1 MDNLILVDSSYTSFY
16 RFFATLRWFSFANK
30 EEYKELKGNAEYD
43 WSKNEI
49 FIEKYKK
56 MYLESIIK
64 LVGKKV
70 YKNSKIIFCL
80 DTPKEQLWRS
90 KLVED
95 YKGERADLSLKNN
108 FGTTFKLT
116 YNELIPQLIKE
127 NPDKITSIRVPE
139 IEADDVIALTVK
151 YVRNKNYDLDVL
163 LISGDEDFKQL
174 GYDRLSFLDYKK
186 NKKPIQLT
194 EDEAYES
201 LLNKIICGDSS
212 DNIKCIFPKDRKLV
226 SNKLRKK
233 VKESEDELKKFLKD
247 NPESLKKF
255 NLNRKLIDFENIP
268 KKYHSKV
275 FKLVKKFLSNK

>member
-30 EEYKELKGNAEYD
+30 EEYKELKGNAKYD

-70 YKNSKIIFCL
+70 FNKSKVIFCL
-80 DTPKEQLWRS
+80 DTPKDQVWRS
-90 KLVED
+90 KLLDD
-95 YKGERADLSLKNN
+95 YKGERADLSLKND
-108 FGTTFKLT
+108 FKPTFKMT
-116 YNELIPQLIKE
+116 YEELIPQFIND
-127 NPDKITSIRVPE
+127 NPDKMTSIRIQE

-151 YVRNKNYDLDVL
+151 YVRDKKLDYDIF

-174 GYDRLSFLDYKK
+174 GYDRLSFLDYRK
-186 NKKPIQLT
+186 NKKPIKLS
-194 EDEAYES
+194 EEEAKKS

-212 DNIKCIFPKDRKLV
+212 DNIKCIFPSDKKIV
-226 SNKLRKK
+226 SNKLRKL
-233 VKESEDELKKFLKD
+233 VKESEEELEKFLKE
-247 NPESLKKF
+247 NKEANKKF
-255 NLNRKLIDFENIP
+255 KLNKKLIDFEYIP

-275 FKLVKKFLSNK
+275 FKVVKKFLSK

>member
-186 NKKPIQLT
+186 NKKSIRLT
-194 EDEAYES
+194 EDEAHES

>member
-43 WSKNEI
+43 WSKNKI

-139 IEADDVIALTVK
+139 IEADDVIALTVN
-151 YVRNKNYDLDVL
+151 V
-163 LISGDEDFKQL
+163 FFQ
-174 GYDRLSFLDYKK
+174 
-186 NKKPIQLT
+186 
-194 EDEAYES
+194 
-201 LLNKIICGDSS
+201 KI
-212 DNIKCIFPKDRKLV
+212 
-226 SNKLRKK
+226 
-233 VKESEDELKKFLKD
+233 
-247 NPESLKKF
+247 
-255 NLNRKLIDFENIP
+255 EN
-268 KKYHSKV
+268 
-275 FKLVKKFLSNK
+275 

>member
-16 RFFATLRWFSFANK
+16 RFFATLRWFSFTNK

-70 YKNSKIIFCL
+70 YKNSKVIFCL
-80 DTPKEQLWRS
+80 DTPKEQVWRS
-90 KLVED
+90 KLMDD
-95 YKGERADLSLKNN
+95 YKGERADLSLKND
-108 FGTTFKLT
+108 FKPTFKLT

-233 VKESEDELKKFLKD
+233 VKESEEELEQFLKD

-255 NLNRKLIDFENIP
+255 NLNRKMIDFEYIP

>member
-1 MDNLILVDSSYTSFY
+1 MENVILVDSSYTSFY

-30 EEYKELKGNAEYD
+30 DEYKEFKGDAKYD
-43 WSKNEI
+43 WSKNEV

-70 YKNSKIIFCL
+70 YNKSKVIFCL
-80 DTPKEQLWRS
+80 DTPKEQVWRS
-90 KLVED
+90 KLMDD

-108 FGTTFKLT
+108 FKPTFQLT
-116 YNELIPQLIKE
+116 YNELIPNLIE
-127 NPDKITSIRVPE
+127 QNPDKITSIRVPE

-151 YVRNKNYDLDVL
+151 YIRQKKIDVNVF

-186 NKKPIQLT
+186 NKKPITLT
-194 EDEAYES
+194 EAEAEES
-201 LLNKIICGDSS
+201 LINKIICGDNS
-212 DNIKCIFPKDRKLV
+212 DNIKCIFPKDKKLV
-226 SNKLRKK
+226 SNALRKK
-233 VKESEDELKKFLKD
+233 VKESRDELDKFLKD

-255 NLNRKLIDFENIP
+255 NLNRKLIDFEYIP

-275 FKLVKKFLSNK
+275 FKLVKKFLSK

>member
-70 YKNSKIIFCL
+70 YKSSKVIFCL
-80 DTPKEQLWRS
+80 DTPKELLWRS
-90 KLVED
+90 KLVEN

-233 VKESEDELKKFLKD
+233 VKESEEELERYLND

-255 NLNRKLIDFENIP
+255 NLNRKLIDFEYIP

>member
-70 YKNSKIIFCL
+70 YKNSKVIFCL
-80 DTPKEQLWRS
+80 DTPKEQVWRS
-90 KLVED
+90 KLMDD
-95 YKGERADLSLKNN
+95 YKGERADLSLKND
-108 FGTTFKLT
+108 FKPTFKLT
-116 YNELIPQLIKE
+116 YNELIPQLIKD
-127 NPDKITSIRVPE
+127 NPDKMTSIRISE

-186 NKKPIQLT
+186 NKKPIKLK

-233 VKESEDELKKFLKD
+233 VKESEEELERYLND

-255 NLNRKLIDFENIP
+255 NLNRKLIDFEYIP